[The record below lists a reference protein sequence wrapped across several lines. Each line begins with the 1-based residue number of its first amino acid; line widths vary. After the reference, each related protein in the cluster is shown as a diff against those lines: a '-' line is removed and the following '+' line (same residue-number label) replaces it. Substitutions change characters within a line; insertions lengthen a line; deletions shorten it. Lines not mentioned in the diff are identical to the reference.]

1 MYILHRL
8 QPFQLPY
15 PLTHTHT
22 AHHQSS
28 HAPTLQLEGIRRR
41 EVESLTVQLSATREL
56 LDAAKAGAEAANARE
71 TSRSAEL
78 SELVSSAH
86 ARRVRMR
93 VVRRSL

>member
-1 MYILHRL
+1 M
-8 QPFQLPY
+8 
-15 PLTHTHT
+15 
-22 AHHQSS
+22 
-28 HAPTLQLEGIRRR
+28 
-41 EVESLTVQLSATREL
+41 QLSATREL